1 MQEDGKMCYRH
12 AHHNSD
18 DDQQYDY
25 HTEPHA
31 PGAGPAREPEQGMVE
46 LIGPHRGS

>member
-1 MQEDGKMCYRH
+1 MQEDGNVCYAP

-46 LIGPHRGS
+46 PIGPHRA